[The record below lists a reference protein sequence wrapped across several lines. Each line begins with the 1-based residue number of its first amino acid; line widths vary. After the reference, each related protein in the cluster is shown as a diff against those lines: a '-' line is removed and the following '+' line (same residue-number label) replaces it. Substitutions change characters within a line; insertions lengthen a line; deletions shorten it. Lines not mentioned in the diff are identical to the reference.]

1 MIKKLTKFREVRDK
15 NFETLRSFFASNKF
29 FKIPKQLPQVKTSW
43 MNFPLTI
50 VSDAPFSRIELVK
63 HLETDG
69 IQTRPVFT
77 GNVLRQ
83 PAFKKINHKNIGK
96 EYSVANNIMENSF
109 LIGCN
114 NGLNEKHMEKIK
126 RSFTLFLDRF

>member
-1 MIKKLTKFREVRDK
+1 
-15 NFETLRSFFASNKF
+15 
-29 FKIPKQLPQVKTSW
+29 

-50 VSDAPFSRIELVK
+50 VSDAPFSRMELVK
-63 HLETDG
+63 HLESDG

-83 PAFKKINHKNIGK
+83 PAFKKINYKNIGK
-96 EYSVANNIMENSF
+96 EYSVTNNIMENSF

-126 RSFTLFLDRF
+126 QSFSVFLDRF